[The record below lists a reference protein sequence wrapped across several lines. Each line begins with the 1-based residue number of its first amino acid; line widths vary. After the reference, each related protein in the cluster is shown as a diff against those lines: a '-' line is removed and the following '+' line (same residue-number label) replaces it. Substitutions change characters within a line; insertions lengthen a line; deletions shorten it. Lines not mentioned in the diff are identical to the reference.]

1 MGKDYDYGHADGYDE
16 GRETGFEIGW
26 KEGYKACLEELK
38 CAWEKEVLPP
48 LKERCEIKN
57 D

>member
-16 GRETGFEIGW
+16 GRETGFEVGW

-38 CAWEKEVLPP
+38 RAWEKEVVDP
-48 LKERCEIKN
+48 LKERCEGKQ
-57 D
+57 